1 MTETIRTHLGRSCI
15 VLGLVLI
22 VIGALLSPGGD
33 MQGAI
38 VNQTAA
44 VILTVV
50 IYLVLRRSIR
60 RSN

>member
-33 MQGAI
+33 IQGAI
-38 VNQTAA
+38 VNQAAA
-44 VILTVV
+44 VVLTVV
-50 IYLVLRRSIR
+50 I
-60 RSN
+60 